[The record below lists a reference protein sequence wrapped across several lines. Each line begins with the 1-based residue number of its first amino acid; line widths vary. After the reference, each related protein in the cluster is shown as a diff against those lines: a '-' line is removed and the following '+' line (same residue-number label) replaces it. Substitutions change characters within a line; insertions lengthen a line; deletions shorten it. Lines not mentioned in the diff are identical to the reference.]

1 MNSYELYRSFFDWCF
16 ENPQKVSPNHVAIYC
31 FSVEHCN
38 RLGWKKNFGLP
49 TTMVMEAVGIKS
61 YNTYSKSFN
70 DLVEFGFITLVEK
83 SKNQYSANIIALS
96 KFNKALD
103 KALDKALIKHNAKQ
117 VQSTVQSIDSID
129 KQLNNKQLN
138 KYTII
143 QLEDINF
150 SSFDNSDILN
160 VWLDWLNFK
169 WEQFSQEYKNP
180 KSNQT
185 ALNSLCKLSKGK
197 SEIARMIVDQSI
209 SNLYKG
215 LFELKQSNNLN
226 TNTPKEYEP
235 NAHVLKIIN
244 RLHKD
249 GNLTAKQAEVAR
261 ITIANSPTAINV
273 QQLMDG
279 VARLKRIGDD
289 FDIVN
294 FRDSLR
300 IK

>member
-83 SKNQYSANIIALS
+83 SRNQYSANIIALS

-103 KALDKALIKHNAKQ
+103 KALDKAMIKHKRKQ
-117 VQSTVQSIDSID
+117 SESTIQSIDSI
-129 KQLNNKQLN
+129 NKPINIIQVN
-138 KYTII
+138 KFTNI
-143 QLEDINF
+143 QLEQIDF
-150 SSFDNSDILN
+150 SKFDNGEILN
-160 VWLDWLNFK
+160 IWLEWLNYK
-169 WEQFSQEYKNP
+169 WDQFNQEYKTI

-197 SEIARMIVDQSI
+197 TEIAGKIVDQSI

-215 LFELKQSNNLN
+215 LFEFKGYSTQ
-226 TNTPKEYEP
+226 
-235 NAHVLKIIN
+235 KIN
-244 RLHKD
+244 Y
-249 GNLTAKQAEVAR
+249 
-261 ITIANSPTAINV
+261 
-273 QQLMDG
+273 
-279 VARLKRIGDD
+279 DD
-289 FDIVN
+289 N
-294 FRDSLR
+294 FRKADGSIDHEAKRQAFVRKVLGTDQQENATQKFDN
-300 IK
+300 IQDIGFIDVSG

>member
-83 SKNQYSANIIALS
+83 SRNQYSANIIALS

-103 KALDKALIKHNAKQ
+103 KALDKAMIKHKRKQ
-117 VQSTVQSIDSID
+117 SDSTIQSIDSI
-129 KQLNNKQLN
+129 NKPINIIQVN
-138 KYTII
+138 KFTNI
-143 QLEDINF
+143 QLEQIDF
-150 SSFDNSDILN
+150 SKFDHGEILN
-160 VWLDWLNFK
+160 IWLEWLNYK
-169 WEQFSQEYKNP
+169 WDQFNQEYKTI

-197 SEIARMIVDQSI
+197 TEIAGKIVDQSI

-215 LFELKQSNNLN
+215 LFEFKGYSTQ
-226 TNTPKEYEP
+226 
-235 NAHVLKIIN
+235 KIN
-244 RLHKD
+244 Y
-249 GNLTAKQAEVAR
+249 
-261 ITIANSPTAINV
+261 
-273 QQLMDG
+273 
-279 VARLKRIGDD
+279 DD
-289 FDIVN
+289 N
-294 FRDSLR
+294 FRKADGSIDHEAKRNAFVDRVLGR
-300 IK
+300 DQQENATEKFGNIQDIGFIDVSGK

>member
-83 SKNQYSANIIALS
+83 SRNQYSANIIALS

-117 VQSTVQSIDSID
+117 VQSTVQSIDSIN

-138 KYTII
+138 NLTNI
-143 QLEDINF
+143 QLEGINF
-150 SSFDNSDILN
+150 SSFDHSEILN
-160 VWLDWLNFK
+160 VWLDWLSFK
-169 WEQFSQEYKNP
+169 KEQFSQEYKNQ

-185 ALNSLCKLSKGK
+185 ALNNLCKLSKGK

-215 LFELKQSNNLN
+215 LFELKQSNNLTTKN
-226 TNTPKEYEP
+226 PKEYDPHALQRKIVERLARHGDIS
-235 NAHVLKIIN
+235 NSEAESTLNLFRTESINSDVQGFRHVDQESHEGFQDAL
-244 RLHKD
+244 LLD
-249 GNLTAKQAEVAR
+249 
-261 ITIANSPTAINV
+261 S
-273 QQLMDG
+273 
-279 VARLKRIGDD
+279 GD
-289 FDIVN
+289 
-294 FRDSLR
+294 
-300 IK
+300 